1 MLTTLG
7 AAFSG
12 TASNDAQDP
21 DDLQDT
27 SPTVSVVGEGAESG
41 AHSGSGSE
49 DRRERG
55 SEFARITPRSAAS
68 PQYRSASLWP
78 LLGFIGSVFCL
89 CTRSGPSEWL
99 PLPTSSG
106 ASVVLGRLDHLRRG
120 MGGAPGGERF
130 LRAGWR
136 VCGPG
141 AHPNA
146 LTREPRPVGEFWP
159 ETEPERLK
167 DAGESGI
174 ELMRRTTS

>member
-49 DRRERG
+49 
-55 SEFARITPRSAAS
+55 FARITPRSAAS

-78 LLGFIGSVFCL
+78 LLEGFIGRVFCL
-89 CTRSGPSEWL
+89 WTRSGPSEWL

-120 MGGAPGGERF
+120 VGGAPGR
-130 LRAGWR
+130 
-136 VCGPG
+136 
-141 AHPNA
+141 
-146 LTREPRPVGEFWP
+146 
-159 ETEPERLK
+159 
-167 DAGESGI
+167 
-174 ELMRRTTS
+174 